1 MFEAK
6 LMLFSIYDE
15 SFTANRRKTVKRLSC
30 SLLYI
35 IFAEETYSFNM
46 EISGLATQ
54 QIERFFNKI
63 AQKYPVQEE
72 ITTLTDIHIRV
83 SQSSGELRAYDDD
96 GNEITRCVIDDW
108 IDNKND
114 DFYDRVT
121 SVMRQVTRQMHS
133 TLDNLGILKP
143 YSFVLE
149 DEDEAGPAELYVAD
163 DDTIIADGDLMEGL
177 DDDLDHFLDDLMK

>member
-1 MFEAK
+1 M
-6 LMLFSIYDE
+6 
-15 SFTANRRKTVKRLSC
+15 
-30 SLLYI
+30 
-35 IFAEETYSFNM
+35 
-46 EISGLATQ
+46 
-54 QIERFFNKI
+54 
-63 AQKYPVQEE
+63 
-72 ITTLTDIHIRV
+72 TDIHIRV

-114 DFYDRVT
+114 DFYDSVT

-163 DDTIIADGDLMEGL
+163 DDTIIADGDLMKGL

>member
-15 SFTANRRKTVKRLSC
+15 SFTANRRKTVKKLSC

-46 EISGLATQ
+46 ETSGLATQ

-114 DFYDRVT
+114 DFYDSVT

-163 DDTIIADGDLMEGL
+163 DDTIIADGDLMKGL
-177 DDDLDHFLDDLMK
+177 DDDLDHFLDNLMK